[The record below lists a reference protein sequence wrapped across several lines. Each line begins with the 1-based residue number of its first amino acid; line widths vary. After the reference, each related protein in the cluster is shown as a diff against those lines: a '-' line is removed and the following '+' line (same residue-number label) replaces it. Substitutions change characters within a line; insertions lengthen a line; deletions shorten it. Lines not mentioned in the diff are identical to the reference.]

1 MRIGLLFPSLVLSFA
16 LTPLGVSAQ
25 GANSLENSQAVPVAV
40 AATLPLQSEPATTL
54 TADQLAARISDAKKL
69 LRASV
74 NAPLDSV
81 TLAALDAQ
89 TAQVHLL
96 TLPKEIYLERGAE
109 AEAQTSLGHVARV
122 QVERANGVNT
132 AVTIFDATTNRQLLP
147 LVVEYPIERQGRLS
161 EMAYY
166 TSAHPALLSSSLVNE
181 GKSYVRTLLDKAA
194 ANLRAEGIEISPE
207 IVDIA
212 EHLCVV
218 EHTDHKRFMAEDRGA
233 LFQEIL
239 SLYALNQPDTYRYSV
254 STAGAG
260 GMVQMIPQTYQMVR
274 TEHPNI
280 PLEADFVSG
289 MRNHSNALTA
299 MLLYMQD
306 TWNGLSASTEV
317 RDALSSGI
325 ATEAE
330 LVAAGYNSNPVRLP
344 LYLKRGGSEWRS
356 LIPAETQMYLAIYG
370 SLDNLIPL
378 GERAGNQSNAT
389 VSKGTTAI
397 VAVRQN
403 LSLTNFRSSISK
415 LIPVLLSERIL
426 ESSSLLLSSVR

>member
-1 MRIGLLFPSLVLSFA
+1 MFPSLVLSFA